1 VPGNVIEV
9 LVDSRKLHG
18 RSIKEIAERVG
29 DKARG
34 AFLREL
40 TRMGREVPLSPDTR
54 VYVGDVMTLIG
65 STRNI
70 ERAAAEVGQILR
82 SDGRTDVA
90 FLGAGIAAGLLA
102 AC

>member
-1 VPGNVIEV
+1 MSA
-9 LVDSRKLHG
+9 LV
-18 RSIKEIAERVG
+18 
-29 DKARG
+29 
-34 AFLREL
+34 
-40 TRMGREVPLSPDTR
+40 
-54 VYVGDVMTLIG
+54 G